1 MAESSN
7 TARLIIISD
16 LHIGGDI
23 EMENFECEKELI
35 AFLEYLEKQ
44 NQNIELII
52 LGDFF
57 DLWNYE
63 KENTDKLTITIKKW
77 GELFETIRKFGE
89 KNKITLIPGN
99 HDHELVYNK
108 KYQNE
113 LEKYNITL
121 DINQYFKR
129 ELNYNGKQFR
139 VIGEHGNQ
147 VEPGSA
153 FPDFNMPT
161 DSSLSYHIYNLF
173 VHKFL
178 KIGNEKKRPGWLK
191 GLENVEVELIPYWLI
206 SKYFYHEIGPIL
218 RMIIVPMLIL
228 FSIAIPYFIFDL
240 ITDYYQP
247 KFLMPLLNFMDTNL
261 FMKAVI
267 FIIYFDMVV
276 VILLFILSFLRKDF
290 YKRLKSYGVVS
301 LSEIIVSK
309 HKAYMEKAAEVT
321 AGVNPYKQKAD
332 MYVTGHTHSAELKK
346 DEKNSFIFGDTGS
359 WRQLIHRMNA
369 YFSFPPVFYPY
380 FELTYLSLSTDT
392 KDLKIE
398 LRSWPK
404 EFTPN
409 LTILEK
415 IAIKRAKT
423 APKPVLHD
431 KLIKEI
437 VVS

>member
-1 MAESSN
+1 MDSTPNSS
-7 TARLIIISD
+7 RLIIISD
-16 LHIGGDI
+16 LHIGGDS
-23 EMENFECEKELI
+23 EMEDFECENELI
-35 AFLEYLEKQ
+35 SFLEHLEKEKLPL
-44 NQNIELII
+44 ELII

-57 DLWNYE
+57 DLWNYKKDNDNKVGE
-63 KENTDKLTITIKKW
+63 AIKRWHK
-77 GELFETIRKFGE
+77 LFEAVRKLGQ
-89 KNKITLIPGN
+89 KIKITLIPGN

-129 ELNYNGKQFR
+129 EFNYNGKKFR
-139 VIGEHGNQ
+139 IIGEHGNQ
-147 VEPGSA
+147 VEPGTA

-178 KIGNEKKRPGWLK
+178 KIGNEKKRPSWLK
-191 GLENVEVELIPYWLI
+191 GLENVDVELIPYWLI

-247 KFLMPLLNFMDTNL
+247 KFLMPLLSFMDTNL
-261 FMKAVI
+261 FMKAII
-267 FIIYFDMVV
+267 FIIYFDMVIV
-276 VILLFILSFLRKDF
+276 LLLFILSFLRKDF

-301 LSEIIVSK
+301 LSEIIISK
-309 HKAYMEKAAEVT
+309 HNAYLEKAVKVT
-321 AGVNPYKQKAD
+321 SGDNPYKQKAD

-346 DEKNSFIFGDTGS
+346 DEKNSFIFADTGS
-359 WRQLIHRMNA
+359 WRQLIHRMKA

-380 FELTYLSLSTDT
+380 FELTYLSLSTDS